1 MHAEFVI
8 KSCFVSPGLGVLV
21 SGDVMQGDIEE
32 NSQGKTPQG
41 KMVTVVRIDMQG
53 TKIKIAHA
61 KDKINIILKGAT
73 ISDVHPGMK
82 IDFF

>member
-1 MHAEFVI
+1 
-8 KSCFVSPGLGVLV
+8 
-21 SGDVMQGDIEE
+21 
-32 NSQGKTPQG
+32 
-41 KMVTVVRIDMQG
+41 MQG

-61 KDKINIILKGAT
+61 KDKVNIILKGAA